1 MFCIHSRK
9 EYAMKTVLW
18 EGRQDPAHSPLLVLV
33 EIGTMTRS
41 VDTVTMESED
51 L

>member
-1 MFCIHSRK
+1 
-9 EYAMKTVLW
+9 MKRVLW

-33 EIGTMTRS
+33 EVGTMTRS
-41 VDTVTMESED
+41 VGAATMESED